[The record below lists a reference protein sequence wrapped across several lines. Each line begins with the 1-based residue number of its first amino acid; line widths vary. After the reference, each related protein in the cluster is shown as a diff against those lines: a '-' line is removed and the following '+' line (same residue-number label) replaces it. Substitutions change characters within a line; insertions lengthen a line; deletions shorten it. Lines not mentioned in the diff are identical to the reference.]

1 MGHKRWFAMLGRRFV
16 PLDRWMLSH
25 TKLRTSMADRHG
37 LPSLLLTTTGR
48 RTGEPRTQPLL
59 YLTDGDGIVVLGSN
73 WGQQHHPAW
82 SANLLANPEATVSLG
97 GETFPVR
104 ATLATGA
111 ERDRLWRTVLEVWP
125 PFATYE
131 KRASGRQIRIFRLE
145 RLDPAG
151 G

>member
-1 MGHKRWFAMLGRRFV
+1 MGHKRWFAALGRRFV

-25 TKLRTSMADRHG
+25 TKRRWNVADRHE

-48 RTGEPRTQPLL
+48 RSGQPRTQPLL
-59 YLTDGDGIVVLGSN
+59 YMTDGDRIVVLGSN

-82 SANLLANPEATVSLG
+82 SGNLLANPDATVALG

-111 ERDRLWRTVLEVWP
+111 ERDRLWRLALELWP
-125 PFATYE
+125 PFRTYE
-131 KRASGRQIRIFRLE
+131 KRAAGRQIRIFQLE
-145 RLDPAG
+145 KLG
-151 G
+151 